1 MGDYTIGI
9 ITLLAINCIAAMG
22 VSLFTGFTGIFTL
35 GHAGY
40 MAIGA
45 YTSAILIIKCGV
57 PWLFA
62 IIAGGLVAM
71 FFAYLIGLPTL
82 KLVGD
87 YYTIAS
93 LGLGEAIRL
102 IIENWNSVTRGARGY
117 PGIPHYTTLTV
128 ALSFMIVLAVGMFFL
143 INSNYGRAFKACR
156 DDYVAASLL
165 GFHTARYRV
174 FSLAISGFYC
184 GVSGALLAG
193 YMSFIQPV
201 MFDMAKSTELVSIV
215 VFGGLGSTSG
225 CLIGTT
231 ILTLVTELFRPISQY
246 RMLIYG
252 LVLVLV
258 MVLRPEGIMGAN
270 ELGGQAV
277 KLKRAIMK
285 ILRKNGGADS
295 TDGAKS
301 AGREV

>member
-1 MGDYTIGI
+1 MEGYAIGV
-9 ITLLAINCIAAMG
+9 ITLLAINCVAALG
-22 VSLFTGFTGIFTL
+22 VSLFTGFTGVFTL

-45 YTSAILIIKCGV
+45 YTAAILTVEYGV
-57 PWLFA
+57 HYVVA
-62 IIAGGLVAM
+62 IIAGGILAM
-71 FFAYLIGLPTL
+71 ILAYLIGIPTL

-87 YYTIAS
+87 YYAIDS
-93 LGLGEAIRL
+93 QGLGEAIRL

-117 PGIPHYTTLTV
+117 PGIDGYTTMPV
-128 ALSFMIVLAVGMFFL
+128 AVCFFIVLAVAMFFL
-143 INSNYGRAFKACR
+143 VNSTYGRAFKACR

-165 GFHTARYRV
+165 GFTTAHFRV
-174 FSLAISGFYC
+174 LSLAISGFYC
-184 GVSGALLAG
+184 GVSGGLLAG

-201 MFDMAKSTELVSIV
+201 MFDMAKSTELVSVV
-215 VFGGLGSTSG
+215 VFGGLGSMSG

-258 MVLRPEGIMGAN
+258 IVLRPEGSMGTS
-270 ELGGQAV
+270 ELTPGYI
-277 KLKRAIMK
+277 KR
-285 ILRKNGGADS
+285 LFSRKKKADAAEEGA
-295 TDGAKS
+295 
-301 AGREV
+301 R

>member
-1 MGDYTIGI
+1 MEGYAIGV
-9 ITLLAINCIAAMG
+9 ITLLAINCVAALG
-22 VSLFTGFTGIFTL
+22 VSLFTGFTGVFTL

-45 YTSAILIIKCGV
+45 YTAAILTVEYGV
-57 PWLFA
+57 HYVVA
-62 IIAGGLVAM
+62 IIAGGILAM
-71 FFAYLIGLPTL
+71 ILAYLIGIPTL

-87 YYTIAS
+87 YYAIVS

-117 PGIPHYTTLTV
+117 PGIDGYTTMPMAV
-128 ALSFMIVLAVGMFFL
+128 CFFIVLAVAMFFL
-143 INSNYGRAFKACR
+143 VNSTYGRAFKACR

-165 GFHTARYRV
+165 GFNTAHFRV
-174 FSLAISGFYC
+174 LSLAISGFYC
-184 GVSGALLAG
+184 GVSGGLLAG

-201 MFDMAKSTELVSIV
+201 MFDMAKSTELVSVV
-215 VFGGLGSTSG
+215 VFGGLGSMSG

-252 LVLVLV
+252 LVLVMV
-258 MVLRPEGIMGAN
+258 MVLRPEGIMGTS
-270 ELGGQAV
+270 ELTPGYI
-277 KLKRAIMK
+277 KR
-285 ILRKNGGADS
+285 LFSRKKKADAAEEGA
-295 TDGAKS
+295 
-301 AGREV
+301 R

>member
-1 MGDYTIGI
+1 MDGYTTGI
-9 ITLLAINCIAAMG
+9 ITLLAINCIAALG
-22 VSLFTGFTGIFTL
+22 VSLFTGFTGVFTL

-45 YTSAILIIKCGV
+45 YTAAILTVQYEIHFIG
-57 PWLFA
+57 A
-62 IIAGGLVAM
+62 IIAGGIVAM
-71 FFAYLIGLPTL
+71 IFAYLIGIPTL

-102 IIENWNSVTRGARGY
+102 VIENWESVTRGARGY
-117 PGIPHYTTLTV
+117 PGIDNYSSMPV
-128 ALSFMIVLAVGMFFL
+128 AVGFLVVMGAGMFFL
-143 INSNYGRAFKACR
+143 VNSNFGRAFKACR

-165 GFHTARYRV
+165 GFNTARYRV

-184 GVSGALLAG
+184 GVSGALLG
-193 YMSFIQPV
+193 GFMSFIQPV

-215 VFGGLGSTSG
+215 VFGGLGSMSG

-246 RMLIYG
+246 RMLVYG

-258 MVLRPEGIMGAN
+258 MVLRPEGIMGTN
-270 ELGGQAV
+270 ELTKNFIKGIFSRRKKITAVDGGV
-277 KLKRAIMK
+277 R
-285 ILRKNGGADS
+285 
-295 TDGAKS
+295 
-301 AGREV
+301 

>member
-1 MGDYTIGI
+1 
-9 ITLLAINCIAAMG
+9 
-22 VSLFTGFTGIFTL
+22 
-35 GHAGY
+35 

-45 YTSAILIIKCGV
+45 YTAAILTVEYGV
-57 PWLFA
+57 HYVVA
-62 IIAGGLVAM
+62 IIAGGILAM
-71 FFAYLIGLPTL
+71 ILAYLIGIPTL

-87 YYTIAS
+87 YYAIVS

-117 PGIPHYTTLTV
+117 PGIDGYTTMPV
-128 ALSFMIVLAVGMFFL
+128 AVCFFIVLAVAMFFL
-143 INSNYGRAFKACR
+143 VNSTYGRAFKACR

-165 GFHTARYRV
+165 GFNTAHFRV
-174 FSLAISGFYC
+174 LSLAISGCYC
-184 GVSGALLAG
+184 GVSGGLLAG

-201 MFDMAKSTELVSIV
+201 MFDMAKSTELVSVV
-215 VFGGLGSTSG
+215 VFGGLGSMSG

-258 MVLRPEGIMGAN
+258 MVLRPEGIMGTS
-270 ELGGQAV
+270 ELTPGYI
-277 KLKRAIMK
+277 KR
-285 ILRKNGGADS
+285 LFSRKKKADAAEEGA
-295 TDGAKS
+295 
-301 AGREV
+301 R

>member
-1 MGDYTIGI
+1 MEGYAIGV
-9 ITLLAINCIAAMG
+9 ITLLAINCVAALV
-22 VSLFTGFTGIFTL
+22 VSLFTGFTGVFTL

-45 YTSAILIIKCGV
+45 YTAAILTVEYGV
-57 PWLFA
+57 HYVVA
-62 IIAGGLVAM
+62 IIAGGILAM
-71 FFAYLIGLPTL
+71 ILAYLIGIPTL

-87 YYTIAS
+87 YYAIVS

-117 PGIPHYTTLTV
+117 PGIDGYTTMPV
-128 ALSFMIVLAVGMFFL
+128 AVCFFIVLAVAMFFL
-143 INSNYGRAFKACR
+143 VNSTYGRAFKACR

-165 GFHTARYRV
+165 GFNTAHFRV
-174 FSLAISGFYC
+174 LSLAISGFYC
-184 GVSGALLAG
+184 GVSGGLLAG

-201 MFDMAKSTELVSIV
+201 MFDMAKSTELVSVV
-215 VFGGLGSTSG
+215 VFGGLGSMSG

-258 MVLRPEGIMGAN
+258 MVLRPEGIMGTS
-270 ELGGQAV
+270 ELTPGYI
-277 KLKRAIMK
+277 KR
-285 ILRKNGGADS
+285 LFSRKKKADAAEEGA
-295 TDGAKS
+295 
-301 AGREV
+301 R